1 MHVARL
7 PVVTFLLI
15 SGVLASERLPT
26 PLAGLIAEAQNNNP
40 EIRAAE
46 RGWKAATHVARQV
59 TTLPDPQFTVQQFS
73 VGSPKPFAGFS
84 NSDFAYIG
92 FGASQTLPYPGKLR
106 LKGQV
111 AARGADARRAQADE
125 LRQSIAQQVKTVYF
139 NLAYLQSTLLIL
151 ERSGATLDQLAGT
164 ELSRYRTGGGSQA
177 EVLKAQLEHTKLVH
191 EITMH
196 HARMAQLEADLKLLL
211 HRPQDSPDIVAD
223 DARPTVLGYSAREL
237 LALVERHNPAVASEK
252 AELEKHH
259 AALQSAERGKKP
271 DFGVGYMFQETGS
284 SYRDYYMLT
293 FNVNLPRRR
302 RVDAEIAE
310 ASEMLG
316 QSEQSLDAQ
325 LQRQLSEVQKEYVT
339 AASSAELLTEY
350 RDGLIPQAEAVFRA
364 NLAAYQSNTG
374 ELNTVLLS
382 VNDVLTLERDSA
394 QALLDHE
401 VAIAHLENLTGE
413 TLR

>member
-1 MHVARL
+1 MHLARL
-7 PVVTFLLI
+7 PIVVFTLT
-15 SGVLASERLPT
+15 SGVLASETPPT
-26 PLAGLIAEAQNNNP
+26 PLAGLIAEAQNNSP
-40 EIRAAE
+40 EMRAAE
-46 RGWKAATHVARQV
+46 RGWKAATHVVPQV
-59 TTLPDPQFTVQQFS
+59 TSLPDPQFTVQQFS

-92 FGASQTLPYPGKLR
+92 FGASQALPYPGKLR

-111 AARGADARRAQADE
+111 AAREADARHAQADE
-125 LRQSIAQQVKTVYF
+125 LRLSIAQQVKTAYF
-139 NLAYLQSTLLIL
+139 NLAYLQSTLLAF
-151 ERSGATLDQLAGT
+151 ERSGATLEQLADT

-177 EVLKAQLEHTKLVH
+177 EVLKAQLEHTKVVH

-211 HRPQDSPDIVAD
+211 DRPQDSPDIVAENVPP
-223 DARPTVLGYSAREL
+223 AILGYSAHEL
-237 LALVERHNPAVASEK
+237 LALVEGHNPAVASDR
-252 AELEKHH
+252 AVLEKHH

-310 ASEMLG
+310 AAEMLG

-325 LQRQLSEVQKEYVT
+325 VQRQLSEVQKEYIT
-339 AASSAELLTEY
+339 ATSSAELLTEY
-350 RDGLIPQAEAVFRA
+350 RDGLIPQAQAVFRA

-374 ELNTVLLS
+374 ELNAALLS
-382 VNDVLTLERDSA
+382 LNDVLTLERDSA

>member
-7 PVVTFLLI
+7 PVVTFLLT
-15 SGVLASERLPT
+15 SGVLASEIPPT

-46 RGWKAATHVARQV
+46 RGWKAATHVAGQV

-92 FGASQTLPYPGKLR
+92 FGASQALPYPGKLR

-111 AARGADARRAQADE
+111 AARGADACRAQADE
-125 LRQSIAQQVKTVYF
+125 LRLSIAQQVKTVYF

-164 ELSRYRTGGGSQA
+164 ELSRYRTGSGSQA
-177 EVLKAQLEHTKLVH
+177 EVLKAQLEHTRLVH

-196 HARMAQLEADLKLLL
+196 HAKMAQFEADLKLLL
-211 HRPQDSPDIVAD
+211 HRPQDSPDIVAE
-223 DARPTVLGYSAREL
+223 DARPTVLGYGAREL
-237 LALVERHNPAVASEK
+237 LALVEGHNPAVASDR
-252 AELEKHH
+252 ADLEKQH

-284 SYRDYYMLT
+284 SYRDYYVLT

-302 RVDAEIAE
+302 RVNAEIAE
-310 ASEMLG
+310 AVEMLG

-325 LQRQLSEVQKEYVT
+325 VQRQLSEVQKEYV
-339 AASSAELLTEY
+339 AATSSAELLTEY
-350 RDGLIPQAEAVFRA
+350 RDGLIPQAQAVFRA

-374 ELNTVLLS
+374 ELNSALLAL
-382 VNDVLTLERDSA
+382 NDVLTLERDSA

-401 VAIAHLENLTGE
+401 IAIAHLENLTGE

>member
-1 MHVARL
+1 MRVARL
-7 PVVTFLLI
+7 QVVAFLLI
-15 SGVLASERLPT
+15 SGVFASERPPT
-26 PLAGLIAEAQNNNP
+26 PLAGLIAEAQNNNL

-46 RGWKAATHVARQV
+46 RGWKAATQVPRQV

-92 FGASQTLPYPGKLR
+92 FGASQALPYPGKLR

-111 AARGADARRAQADE
+111 AERDVNARHAQVDE
-125 LRQSIAQQVKTVYF
+125 LRLSIAQQVKTAYF
-139 NLAYLQSTLLIL
+139 NLAYLQSTLLTL
-151 ERSGATLDQLAGT
+151 ERSGATLHQLADT
-164 ELSRYRTGGGSQA
+164 ELSRYRTGGGSQP
-177 EVLKAQLEHTKLVH
+177 EVLKAQLAQTKLVH

-196 HARMAQLEADLKLLL
+196 HATMAQFEADLKLLL
-211 HRPQDSPDIVAD
+211 HRPQDSPDVVAED
-223 DARPTVLGYSAREL
+223 VAPTILTYSAAEL
-237 LALVERHNPAVASEK
+237 LALVERHNPAVLSEK
-252 AELEKHH
+252 AELEKRH

-271 DFGVGYMFQETGS
+271 DFDVGYMFEETGS

-302 RVDAEIAE
+302 RVNAEMAE
-310 ASEMLG
+310 AAEMLG

-350 RDGLIPQAEAVFRA
+350 RDGLIPQAQAVFRA
-364 NLAAYQSNTG
+364 SLAAYQSNTG
-374 ELNTVLLS
+374 ELNSVLLS
-382 VNDVLTLERDSA
+382 LNDVLALERDSA
-394 QALLDHE
+394 QALRDHE
-401 VAIAHLENLTGE
+401 VAIAHLENLTGA

>member
-1 MHVARL
+1 MYLARL
-7 PVVTFLLI
+7 PVVAFLLT
-15 SGVLASERLPT
+15 SGVLASERPST

-40 EIRAAE
+40 EILAAE

-59 TTLPDPQFTVQQFS
+59 TTLPDPQFIVQQFS

-92 FGASQTLPYPGKLR
+92 FGASQTLPYPGKLQ

-111 AARGADARRAQADE
+111 AERAADARHAQADE
-125 LRQSIAQQVKTVYF
+125 LWLSIAQQVKTAYF
-139 NLAYLQSTLLIL
+139 NLAYLQSTLLTL
-151 ERSGATLDQLAGT
+151 ERSGATFDQLADT
-164 ELSRYRTGGGSQA
+164 ELSRYRTGSGSQA

-196 HARMAQLEADLKLLL
+196 HAKMAQFEADLKLLL
-211 HRPQDSPDIVAD
+211 HRPQDSPDIVPED
-223 DARPTVLGYSAREL
+223 TTPTILGYSARDL

-302 RVDAEIAE
+302 RVNAEIAE
-310 ASEMLG
+310 AAEILG
-316 QSEQSLDAQ
+316 QSEQSLNAEV
-325 LQRQLSEVQKEYVT
+325 QRQLSEVQKEYV
-339 AASSAELLTEY
+339 AATSSAELLIEY
-350 RDGLIPQAEAVFRA
+350 RDGLIPQAQAVFRA